1 MSMVRRAVWKNGR
14 YRAKAIIVRQINN
27 IEIVFYD
34 SKSIYVKS
42 EYGVWIV
49 FHRWFAG
56 AGSYIK
62 GWKQFR
68 HLLMYVDSVDFAY
81 CHRKAFQLDVPS
93 QVSKKPELEG
103 KTVEII
109 TNIRKKKE
117 ETT

>member
-1 MSMVRRAVWKNGR
+1 MSEVRRVAWKDGR
-14 YRAKAIIVRQINN
+14 FRAKSIIVRQINN

-34 SKSIYVKS
+34 SKSIYVRS

-56 AGSYIK
+56 SGSYIK

-68 HLLMYVDSVDFAY
+68 HLLLYVDGVDFAY
-81 CHRKAFQLDVPS
+81 CHRKAFQLDIPS
-93 QVSKKPELEG
+93 QVSKKPDLEG

-109 TNIRKKKE
+109 TMIRKTRRK
-117 ETT
+117 